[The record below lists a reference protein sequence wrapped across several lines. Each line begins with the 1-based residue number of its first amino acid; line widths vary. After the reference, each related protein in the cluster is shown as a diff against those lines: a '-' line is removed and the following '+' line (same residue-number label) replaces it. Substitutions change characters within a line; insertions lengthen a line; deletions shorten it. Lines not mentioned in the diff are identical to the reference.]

1 MAHRHAPP
9 PTLDLGAAPRVLLRA
24 GLSLLCVMLAAC
36 GARPNEPTALPLPT
50 PPVVR
55 AAPPEP
61 VAPVVVEAPP
71 PEIIHDGV
79 DRVARAALLALPFP
93 DEGPLP
99 PRTCVVESFVIL
111 PIDDVSSELS
121 LESDARYTYD
131 AVGRPVRMSW
141 NSNPVGLSG
150 EVRYRYDRFGDPLRT
165 QETPFESIEGGRP
178 SPPAPLS
185 HRVTRS
191 EGAVEVVSLRDGVV
205 ERTERYRYDRAR
217 RVVAI
222 EVVDTSP
229 DEPEQYTT
237 TCSHE
242 AVGRPAGYRT
252 VRESADLERRLMY
265 EGDRLIGLVQ
275 TFAGHDPLVASV
287 WSSQDAVLVYWG
299 ESVDR
304 YRGECAAQI
313 FDPCAPRSMPAL
325 VRGEPDVMP
334 MAVRFGRPLDPAAE
348 PIDLRVHLITHL
360 YEHDYMVL
368 GEAGAQRGESEVDV
382 EVDAEAYL
390 ALREREGE
398 LPEVLT
404 SFGPDG
410 PCPARAVRAVRLETM
425 TIPYYDDEGRTLASY
440 PAFDAIEIEAECAG
454 WLAVEYDATGVALHA
469 VLDEE
474 ERDDG
479 SVLLTYEDD
488 WTVLLRRGPPID
500 EICPGEPV
508 YQVFDG
514 RTRMGRFAVELS
526 PFAVVSL
533 TPERQALF
541 VGWDMRRSLLS
552 LPSGTPIA
560 EWLDPAL
567 TALDLEANPCL

>member
-1 MAHRHAPP
+1 
-9 PTLDLGAAPRVLLRA
+9 
-24 GLSLLCVMLAAC
+24 MLAAC

-50 PPVVR
+50 TPVVS
-55 AAPPEP
+55 AAPPDP

-79 DRVARAALLALPFP
+79 DRVARAALLALPLP
-93 DEGPLP
+93 DERPPP

-165 QETPFESIEGGRP
+165 QETPFESLDGERP
-178 SPPAPLS
+178 SRLAPLA
-185 HRVTRS
+185 HRITRS
-191 EGAVEVVSLRDGVV
+191 EGTVEVVSLREGVV
-205 ERTERYRYDRAR
+205 ERTARHRYDGAR
-217 RVVAI
+217 RVIAI

-237 TCSHE
+237 TCSYD

-252 VRESADLERRLMY
+252 ARDSGDLERTLVY
-265 EGDRLIGLVQ
+265 EGDRVIRIVQ
-275 TFAGHDPLVASV
+275 TFASDDPFAASV
-287 WSSQDAVLVYWG
+287 WSSEDAVLVYWG

-304 YRGECAAQI
+304 YRGDCAMQI
-313 FDPCAPRSMPAL
+313 LAPCASRTLPAL

-334 MAVRFGRPLDPAAE
+334 LAVRFGRPLDPPAE
-348 PIDLRVHLITHL
+348 PIDRRVHLVAHL
-360 YEHDYMVL
+360 DGHDYMVL

-382 EVDAEAYL
+382 EVDAEAYV

-410 PCPARAVRAVRLETM
+410 PCPARAIRAVRLETM
-425 TIPYYDDEGRTLASY
+425 TLPYHDDEGRTLASY

-454 WLAVEYDATGVALHA
+454 WLAVEYDATGVVLHA
-469 VLDEE
+469 VLAED

-500 EICPGEPV
+500 EICLGEPV
-508 YQVFDG
+508 YQVAHG
-514 RTRMGRFAVELS
+514 RTRMGRFTVELS
-526 PFAVVSL
+526 PLAVVSL
-533 TPERQALF
+533 TPDRHSLF
-541 VGWDMRRSLLS
+541 VGSSMSRSLLS

-560 EWLDPAL
+560 EWLDPGL